1 MDTQRF
7 AVGQTVRLRQSVIN
21 RGKSI
26 ACEIMQVMPFDG
38 VSFQYRVR
46 GEDERFER
54 IAQQHE
60 LAEIM
65 PDQAGTADAA
75 GTGAGLTL
83 TSLAIKGNR

>member
-7 AVGQTVRLRQSVIN
+7 VVGQTVRLRQSILN

-26 ACEIMQVMPFDG
+26 ECEIMQVMPFDG

-65 PDQAGTADAA
+65 PEQAETADAA
-75 GTGAGLTL
+75 GPGTTL
-83 TSLAIKGNR
+83 KPPSLATKGNR

>member
-75 GTGAGLTL
+75 GTKEGLTL